1 MAAEMMCDKDTGKAE
16 RVMAAILKMDKIDIP
31 VLKQAFASG
40 PPADKIISIR
50 LRRSANTNQLGG
62 GTV

>member
-16 RVMAAILKMDKIDIP
+16 RVMAAILKMDKIDIS

-40 PPADKIISIR
+40 P
-50 LRRSANTNQLGG
+50 RRIK
-62 GTV
+62 